1 MIIQK
6 QLHRLMIFP
15 IIMCV
20 LLLGMQISQASRQNP
35 FSSVEILD
43 ISGAEEAAYI
53 DKKTTDFFNAYSRP
67 SDNYVVPDGWQR
79 EILSF
84 DDVQVEKYTST
95 KTDTDRILLFL
106 HGGGYVGGLNN
117 NYRDWGL
124 HKAELAGNATLLALD
139 YRLAPQHLYP
149 AALEDAVKAYKGLL
163 QAGYNPENMIL
174 MGDSAGGNLAAVLS
188 VYLRDN
194 NIPQPKAIIL
204 ISPWTYLDGNL
215 PSHLNNFQKDKILG
229 YKNKRLTKEII
240 EPTYAKGANVTDPY
254 LSPSFANLTGI
265 SPILITAGGDEMLL
279 DDTILFAAHAKA
291 DGVNITEKIY
301 PGMSHDWTL
310 ILPELPETKAMNDD
324 IVQFIN
330 AHLK

>member
-84 DDVQVEKYTST
+84 DGVQVEKYTST

-106 HGGGYVGGLNN
+106 HGGGL
-117 NYRDWGL
+117 
-124 HKAELAGNATLLALD
+124 
-139 YRLAPQHLYP
+139 
-149 AALEDAVKAYKGLL
+149 
-163 QAGYNPENMIL
+163 
-174 MGDSAGGNLAAVLS
+174 
-188 VYLRDN
+188 
-194 NIPQPKAIIL
+194 
-204 ISPWTYLDGNL
+204 
-215 PSHLNNFQKDKILG
+215 
-229 YKNKRLTKEII
+229 
-240 EPTYAKGANVTDPY
+240 
-254 LSPSFANLTGI
+254 
-265 SPILITAGGDEMLL
+265 
-279 DDTILFAAHAKA
+279 
-291 DGVNITEKIY
+291 
-301 PGMSHDWTL
+301 
-310 ILPELPETKAMNDD
+310 
-324 IVQFIN
+324 
-330 AHLK
+330 